1 MHLSIVCSGEII
13 AVMQKKEQSLRER
26 RREQTWTAIHEA
38 ALKRVRDH
46 GMRGTTVEEIAQ
58 EAGVSPRTF
67 FNYFPS
73 KEDAVLGLRE
83 PVVSEEILETDRAHE
98 DDNTI
103 IRVTHLLWEV
113 IFQSFHYA
121 NGKDPRAPFQEFPES
136 AKRMKMHYMK
146 CEQVL
151 TDYLNT
157 IDWVAFDAAG
167 RRGPFPRRTPAD
179 PLAAIQLA
187 KHKGA
192 LVLGICNVVG
202 SSISRQTNAGV
213 YTHAGP
219 EIGVASTKAFTAQVT
234 VLAML
239 ASLLGYKRGH
249 LSEEQHHEFICGLLE
264 VPDKVEHILQSSD
277 LIKQVAQQY
286 YQATNFLF
294 LGRGYMFP
302 VALEGALK
310 LKEISYIHAE
320 GYPAAEIKHG
330 PIALIDEYMPVVILA
345 PRDRSYEK
353 VVSNI
358 QEVKA
363 RHGKVI
369 AIVTEGDTVVREL
382 ADYCIEIPQSLPA
395 VAALLAVAALGT
407 SAAATWTATG
417 VGLVGY
423 VINTTLPMNP
433 DLADWARISP
443 FHWYGATNPLENGAD
458 WGNVAIL
465 LVGSAVLLAASF
477 PLFTKRDLRV

>member
-1 MHLSIVCSGEII
+1 MHLSIVCSDEII

-46 GMRGTTVEEIAQ
+46 GMRGTTVEEITQ

-151 TDYLNT
+151 TEYLNT

-179 PLAAIQLA
+179 PLTDHFRERSRAKVQLA
-187 KHKGA
+187 
-192 LVLGICNVVG
+192 
-202 SSISRQTNAGV
+202 
-213 YTHAGP
+213 
-219 EIGVASTKAFTAQVT
+219 
-234 VLAML
+234 
-239 ASLLGYKRGH
+239 
-249 LSEEQHHEFICGLLE
+249 
-264 VPDKVEHILQSSD
+264 
-277 LIKQVAQQY
+277 
-286 YQATNFLF
+286 
-294 LGRGYMFP
+294 
-302 VALEGALK
+302 
-310 LKEISYIHAE
+310 
-320 GYPAAEIKHG
+320 
-330 PIALIDEYMPVVILA
+330 
-345 PRDRSYEK
+345 
-353 VVSNI
+353 
-358 QEVKA
+358 
-363 RHGKVI
+363 
-369 AIVTEGDTVVREL
+369 
-382 ADYCIEIPQSLPA
+382 
-395 VAALLAVAALGT
+395 
-407 SAAATWTATG
+407 
-417 VGLVGY
+417 
-423 VINTTLPMNP
+423 
-433 DLADWARISP
+433 
-443 FHWYGATNPLENGAD
+443 
-458 WGNVAIL
+458 
-465 LVGSAVLLAASF
+465 SAVLRQLEFA
-477 PLFTKRDLRV
+477 RDLEDKEDIARHIRQTVKTFQFLLFEQNRPAI